1 MWWAVEDSVEKLR
14 QICDRWQIRRFSP
27 EEMAE
32 LLEDGESP
40 DWIAEQ
46 VLPDAAADRGELSR
60 SLAAIAAQVAPEEQ
74 PGGEEDEP
82 PAATLDL
89 PDLQNLPLP
98 AGLDRE
104 QIEQVLASPQ
114 GALMAD
120 FGAFCQEKGIEPD
133 GDQEEM
139 GAALEELHEEWL
151 QTPRQTLEGKM
162 PSELLAGGRLLPQ
175 KVETVRRDSP
185 KVGRND
191 PCPCGSGRKFK
202 KCCGRAA

>member
-14 QICDRWQIRRFSP
+14 QICDRWQVRRFSP
-27 EEMAE
+27 EEIAE

-46 VLPDAAADRGELSR
+46 VLPDAAADREELSR

-82 PAATLDL
+82 PAAALDL
-89 PDLQNLPLP
+89 SDLQNLPLP

-104 QIEQVLASPQ
+104 QVERVLASPQ

-120 FGAFCQEKGIEPD
+120 FGAFCQEQGIEPG

-151 QTPRQTLEGKM
+151 RTPRQTLEGKM
-162 PSELLAGGRLLPQ
+162 PSELLAGGRLLPR
-175 KVETVRRDSP
+175 KVETIRRESP

-191 PCPCGSGRKFK
+191 PCPCGSGMKFK

>member
-14 QICDRWQIRRFSP
+14 QICDRWQVRRFSP

-46 VLPDAAADRGELSR
+46 VLPDPAADREELSR
-60 SLAAIAAQVAPEEQ
+60 SLAAVAAQVAPEEQ
-74 PGGEEDEP
+74 LGGEEDEP
-82 PAATLDL
+82 PAAVFDL
-89 PDLQNLPLP
+89 PELQNLPLP

-120 FGAFCQEKGIEPD
+120 FGAFCQEKGIEPG

-139 GAALEELHEEWL
+139 GAVLEELHEEWL
-151 QTPRQTLEGKM
+151 GTPRQTLEGKM
-162 PSELLAGGRLLPQ
+162 PSELLAGGRLLPR
-175 KVETVRRDSP
+175 KVETIRRESP

>member
-1 MWWAVEDSVEKLR
+1 
-14 QICDRWQIRRFSP
+14 
-27 EEMAE
+27 MAE

-46 VLPDAAADRGELSR
+46 VLPDAAADREELSR
-60 SLAAIAAQVAPEEQ
+60 SLADIAAQVAPAEQ
-74 PGGEEDEP
+74 SGGEEDDP
-82 PAATLDL
+82 PAAALDL
-89 PDLQNLPLP
+89 PDLENLPLP

-104 QIEQVLASPQ
+104 QVEQVLASPQ

-139 GAALEELHEEWL
+139 GAALKELHEEWL
-151 QTPRQTLEGKM
+151 QTPRPTLEGKM

-175 KVETVRRDSP
+175 KVETIRRESP

-191 PCPCGSGRKFK
+191 PCPCGSGMKFK
-202 KCCGRAA
+202 KCCGRAT

>member
-14 QICDRWQIRRFSP
+14 QICDRWQVRRFSP

-46 VLPDAAADRGELSR
+46 VLPDAAADREELSR
-60 SLAAIAAQVAPEEQ
+60 SLAAVAAQVAPEEQ

-82 PAATLDL
+82 PAAALDL
-89 PDLQNLPLP
+89 AELQNLPLP

-120 FGAFCQEKGIEPD
+120 FGAFCQEKGIEPG

-139 GAALEELHEEWL
+139 GAVLEELHEEWL
-151 QTPRQTLEGKM
+151 RTPRQTLEGKM
-162 PSELLAGGRLLPQ
+162 PSELLAGGRLLPR
-175 KVETVRRDSP
+175 KVETVRRESP